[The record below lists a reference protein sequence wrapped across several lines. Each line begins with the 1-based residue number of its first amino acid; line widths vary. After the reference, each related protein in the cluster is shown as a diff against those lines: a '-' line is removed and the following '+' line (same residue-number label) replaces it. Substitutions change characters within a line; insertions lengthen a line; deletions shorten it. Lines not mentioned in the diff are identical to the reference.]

1 MVRTLLLLLILAGVS
16 ALRAEIAPAA
26 TVVVA
31 NSNAPAGVELAKTFM
46 RYRGIPDQNLI
57 LPNAGGAPSARSLQS
72 PRGVFADAAHVVIAD
87 TGNHVIRRVNPA
99 GDVST
104 YAGTPTVKGLMD
116 GARAQSVASALRSK
130 GIKAVVI
137 PSPALALS
145 GETIVARSVTLRVA
159 EPTARFS

>member
-1 MVRTLLLLLILAGVS
+1 VQ
-16 ALRAEIAPAA
+16 AA
-26 TVVVA
+26 A
-31 NSNAPAGVELAKTFM
+31 
-46 RYRGIPDQNLI
+46 
-57 LPNAGGAPSARSLQS
+57 
-72 PRGVFADAAHVVIAD
+72 
-87 TGNHVIRRVNPA
+87 
-99 GDVST
+99 
-104 YAGTPTVKGLMD
+104 D